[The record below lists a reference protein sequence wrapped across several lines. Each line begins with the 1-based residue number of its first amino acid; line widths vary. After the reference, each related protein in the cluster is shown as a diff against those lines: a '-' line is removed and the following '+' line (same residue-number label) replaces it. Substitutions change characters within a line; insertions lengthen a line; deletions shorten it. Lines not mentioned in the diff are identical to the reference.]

1 MKRSLRLV
9 LVLALGLGLMG
20 MGGGDFNEKPGVIPI
35 PDREVTAT
43 VTDVEGALITLS
55 QFSLNGQTV
64 LNGRLGAGKVSIPF
78 SQIKALTI
86 WERRQGPAGPGGVDR
101 PDFPYP
107 FPGTGANRLRPF
119 EIRKLPDSSRPVKES
134 GDRIGFGKEDPLT
147 DFDEVIGTGGRCG
160 WGPA

>member
-86 WERRQGPAGPGGVDR
+86 WNDAQALLARVE
-101 PDFPYP
+101 
-107 FPGTGANRLRPF
+107 
-119 EIRKLPDSSRPVKES
+119 
-134 GDRIGFGKEDPLT
+134 LT
-147 DFDEVIGTGGRCG
+147 DQTSLTLSLERGQTAFGRLKFGSYQIRIDQLKKVEIGSVSEKKTR
-160 WGPA
+160 